1 MWTVNLKFLE
11 KGEIYKN
18 KLHLKY
24 TSSTP
29 HNPEAIHSNLLWK
42 QPNNK
47 YVVLQSGCEPKPAPP
62 YGAVC
67 GIK

>member
-29 HNPEAIHSNLLWK
+29 HNPEAIHSNLLRK

-47 YVVLQSGCEPKPAPP
+47 YVVL
-62 YGAVC
+62 
-67 GIK
+67 